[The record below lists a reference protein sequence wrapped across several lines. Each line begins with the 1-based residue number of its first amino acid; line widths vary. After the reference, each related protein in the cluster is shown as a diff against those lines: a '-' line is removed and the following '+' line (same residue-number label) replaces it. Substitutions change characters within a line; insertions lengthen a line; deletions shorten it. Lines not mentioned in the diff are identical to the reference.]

1 MPGPSMCILPL
12 TTTWRVEGGTLISS
26 SRQRGKL
33 RLREVKSS
41 GKGHTDSNELS
52 LQWNHLRLIP
62 EAKLFNHHPQSPI
75 LLNTQM
81 GTRRAHGQLPGAV
94 VGSASWLPGGSL
106 ASSVWGGLG
115 SVLCFLLRNT
125 RPRPGKEYKQERA
138 GVTLQGPG
146 LPAPAPHTHTYTP
159 TPNPVST
166 ALPGSDQK

>member
-41 GKGHTDSNELS
+41 GKGHTDSHELS
-52 LQWNHLRLIP
+52 LQWNHLHLVP
-62 EAKLFNHHPQSPI
+62 EAKLFNHHPQSPT

-94 VGSASWLPGGSL
+94 VGLVSWLPGGSL

-115 SVLCFLLRNT
+115 SALCFLLGNT
-125 RPRPGKEYKQERA
+125 RPGKEYKQERA

-159 TPNPVST
+159 TPNTVST
-166 ALPGSDQK
+166 ALPGSVQK